1 METLIVNKRGQITL
15 PAELRKQRG
24 LLKGSQ
30 LRVSLNKQ
38 MNTLCLV
45 PLDSTRDCFGVLPKP
60 DKALSIEEM
69 NSAME
74 TAVAEECSGR
84 KTGFK
89 ELLLD
94 CPNEDDLELERDVSS
109 MREVDL

>member
-1 METLIVNKRGQITL
+1 METLVINERGQITL
-15 PAELRKQRG
+15 PAELREQLG
-24 LLKGSQ
+24 LRSGSQ
-30 LRVSLNKQ
+30 LRLSLNKRA
-38 MNTLCLV
+38 NTLCLIPV
-45 PLDSTRDCFGVLPKP
+45 GSTRDCFGVLPKP

-84 KTGFK
+84 ESGFK
-89 ELLLD
+89 EFLLD
-94 CPNEDDLELERDVSS
+94 SPNESELEFERDRSS

>member
-15 PAELRKQRG
+15 PAELRKQLG
-24 LLKGSQ
+24 LSGGSQ
-30 LRVSLNKQ
+30 LRWSLNKR
-38 MNTLCLV
+38 MNALCLV
-45 PLDSTRDCFGVLPKP
+45 PLGSTRDCFGVLPKP

-84 KTGFK
+84 EVGFK
-89 ELLLD
+89 QLLLD
-94 CPNEDDLELERDVSS
+94 CPNEGDLELERDISPL
-109 MREVDL
+109 RKIDL